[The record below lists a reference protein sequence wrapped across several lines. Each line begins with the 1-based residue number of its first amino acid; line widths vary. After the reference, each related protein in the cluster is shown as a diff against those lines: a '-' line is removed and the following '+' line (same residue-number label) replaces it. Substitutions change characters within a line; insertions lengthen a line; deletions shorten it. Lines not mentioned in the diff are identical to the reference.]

1 MMAFRLVCARLFAVL
16 ILGWGSQALALIT
29 ITTDEVWN
37 GINNPHA
44 AEGVTLVD
52 GVYTIP
58 TGIAIGAG
66 VNVYLND
73 PFDTGDDPTGNVTWE
88 FLPGAGGL
96 TFTDADSTIDVYN
109 GGRNNPQKVFAL
121 NMNDNP
127 IGVAA
132 AGAGRIING
141 VYVLAGMTGDAMT
154 VNINSQANVV
164 LGTIDIT
171 VNDAQN
177 NGVNV
182 TSRGLVDIN
191 RIANSDVSTGGG
203 GVPGVNVTAETLIL
217 GDFDTR
223 SFRDVGGLN
232 GNINLRALGQPENSV
247 GDFNANT
254 AAVNTIT
261 LDGLVNTNPPPA
273 GKGGGNLI
281 LNAVKVTLASTF
293 MTDLDEL
300 ADFTVNTGQ
309 VQAGFTANQLFV
321 NNSSVTPDFLNFS
334 VFHDGLGPAEL
345 EWDNNG
351 SGNWFTE
358 GNWTPTAI
366 PSSTNTIAVFGSF
379 ITSQQTV
386 FLNQQALAKGLRFNT
401 AAKVALSGTSGVT
414 LESASGNASIS
425 VLQGSHEIQVPL
437 TLMDTTDVSAS
448 AGTQLDINGV
458 VNLNSNTLNVTGA
471 GQVNVNN
478 QVTGGGSIN
487 SSGVLG
493 TGGSTGVTGN
503 LTSTGTLDIDIAGT
517 AANFFDA
524 FSVTGTATLSGLL
537 SVDVADSVSL
547 SGGEIFEVVSAN
559 SVSAAGLSL
568 AGPDAGLF
576 NLLVDSNSV
585 TLQAIG
591 GSAVPGDYNGDGTV
605 NAADYTVWRDTRN
618 STTNPAADGDGSGT
632 VNTADY
638 NYWKA
643 RFGNSGSGSGSNLS
657 SGAVPEPGS
666 VVLALVAGLAL
677 VGVRRR
683 QG

>member
-1 MMAFRLVCARLFAVL
+1 MMASRLVCARLLAVL
-16 ILGWGSQALALIT
+16 ALGWGSQASAVINIT
-29 ITTDEVWN
+29 SDEVWD
-37 GINNPHA
+37 GITTQHGIVPVA
-44 AEGVTLVD
+44 

-58 TGIAIGAG
+58 DSIVIGAG

-73 PFDTGDDPTGNVTWE
+73 PFAATAYQTGNVTWE
-88 FLPGAGGL
+88 FTGSGGL
-96 TFTDADSTIDVYN
+96 TFTDANSTIDVYN
-109 GGRNNPQKVFAL
+109 GGRNNPNKSFTL
-121 NMNDNP
+121 NMNNNP
-127 IGVAA
+127 ITGAVP
-132 AGAGRIING
+132 GAGRIING
-141 VYVLAGMTGDAMT
+141 IYVLDMMTGDAMG
-154 VNINSQANVV
+154 VNINSLANVA

-177 NGVNV
+177 NGVNI

-203 GVPGVNVTAETLIL
+203 GVPGVNVTGETLIL

-223 SFRDVGGLN
+223 SFRDIGGLS

-247 GDFNANT
+247 GDFTANT
-254 AAVNTIT
+254 FAANTIT

-281 LNAVKVTLASTF
+281 LNAVKVTLAPTF

-300 ADFTVNTGQ
+300 ATMTVNVGQ

-321 NNSSVTPDFLNFS
+321 NNSSVTPDAVNFS

-366 PSSTNTIAVFGSF
+366 PSSTNTIAVFGSL
-379 ITSQQTV
+379 ITSPQTI

-414 LESASGNASIS
+414 LEAGTGNASIS

-448 AGTQLDINGV
+448 AGTLLDVNGV
-458 VNLNSNTLNVTGA
+458 VNLNGNTLNVTGA
-471 GQVNVNN
+471 GQVNLNN
-478 QVTGGGSIN
+478 QITGGGSVN

-524 FSVTGTATLSGLL
+524 FSVTGTATLSGVLN
-537 SVDVADSVSL
+537 VDAVAGFAPSTGQSFTVLTAS
-547 SGGEIFEVVSAN
+547 
-559 SVSAAGLSL
+559 SVSAAALTLG
-568 AGPDAGLF
+568 GPDAALF
-576 NLLVDSNSV
+576 SLIKNPTSLV
-585 TLQAIG
+585 LQAI
-591 GSAVPGDYNGDGTV
+591 SAVAVPGDYNGDGTV
-605 NAADYTVWRDTRN
+605 NAADYTVWRNTRN
-618 STTNPAADGDGSGT
+618 STTNLAADGDNSGT

-638 NYWKA
+638 NFWKA
-643 RFGNSGSGSGSNLS
+643 RFGRTSGSGSG

-666 VVLALVAGLAL
+666 VALALVAGLAL
-677 VGVRRR
+677 VAIRRR
-683 QG
+683 AS